1 MKVLCIT
8 NEYYGAW
15 SSVSARPYLIPGKWY
30 DVVEVYDEYYVINL
44 IGIGLNASDFI
55 AYLSIHYFRTIE
67 QVRDE
72 KLKEIGI

>member
-8 NEYYGAW
+8 NEYYGRWA
-15 SSVSARPYLIPGKWY
+15 SLSARRYLIPGKWY
-30 DVVEVYDEYYVINL
+30 DVVEVHECYYVINL
-44 IGIGLNASDFI
+44 IDGYNAN
-55 AYLSIHYFRTIE
+55 LSIYYFRTIE